1 MPIEEG
7 YPLTAR
13 FRSAITDYRYL
24 LERGYSHSSAL
35 RVVGDRYQ
43 LDSEQRSMLYRG
55 ISPRETA
62 RLRRT
67 RLVASVVGAAVAVDC
82 YNVLYTVTNYLYG
95 RPLFI
100 CDDGFLRD
108 SGELHQEKPADLD
121 RSVALLFRWTRS
133 EPPAALSLYLDS
145 PVSRSGELAL
155 ELRRRLEEARIAGTA
170 EAVRSPDH
178 LLKECR
184 TGLIATSDSSVIDR
198 AQVGVADLAR
208 KIIES
213 SFEARFISLDATDE
227 R

>member
-1 MPIEEG
+1 MNEG
-7 YPLTAR
+7 YPLTAH
-13 FRSAITDYRYL
+13 FRAAITDYRYL
-24 LERGYSHSSAL
+24 LEHKYAHTSAL

-43 LDSEQRSMLYRG
+43 LDSPQRSMLYRG

-62 RLRRT
+62 RLRRA
-67 RLVASVVGAAVAVDC
+67 RIAASVAGAEVTVDC

-108 SGELHQEKPADLD
+108 SGEMHREKPATLE
-121 RSVALLFRWTRS
+121 RAVALMFRWMRS
-133 EPPAALSLYLDS
+133 ELPAALALYLDS

-155 ELRRRLEEARIAGTA
+155 ELRRRLAEAHVAGTA

-184 TGLIATSDSSVIDR
+184 VGLIATSDSSVIDR
-198 AQVGVADLAR
+198 AQVQVADLAR

-213 SFEARFISLDATDE
+213 SFEAHFIALDAIE
-227 R
+227 

>member
-1 MPIEEG
+1 MDEG

-13 FRSAITDYRYL
+13 FRAAIADFRYL
-24 LERGYSHSSAL
+24 LERNYSHTSAL

-43 LDSEQRSMLYRG
+43 LDSPQRSMLYRG

-62 RLRRT
+62 RLRRA
-67 RLVASVVGAAVAVDC
+67 RMVESAAGAKVAVDC

-108 SGELHQEKPADLD
+108 SGELHEDKPESLD
-121 RSVALLFRWTRS
+121 RAVALLFRVMRS
-133 EPPAALSLYLDS
+133 EPPAALAFYLDS

-155 ELRRRLEEARIAGTA
+155 ELRRRLAEARIAGTA

-178 LLKECR
+178 LLKEHR
-184 TGLIATSDSSVIDR
+184 EGLIATSDSSVIDR
-198 AQVGVADLAR
+198 AQVGVVDLAR
-208 KIIES
+208 KVIEG
-213 SFEARFISLDATDE
+213 SFEARFIALDTIE
-227 R
+227 